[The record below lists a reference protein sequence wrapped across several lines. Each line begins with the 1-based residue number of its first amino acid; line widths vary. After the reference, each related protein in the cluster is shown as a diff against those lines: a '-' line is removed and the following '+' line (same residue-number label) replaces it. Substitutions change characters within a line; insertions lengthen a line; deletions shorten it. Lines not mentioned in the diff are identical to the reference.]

1 MCVSWSPL
9 ADIQSI
15 LLQSENWVAL
25 QALPITCTV
34 ILPNNYVF
42 ELCCGITQANLSLCK
57 CCPSLSHR
65 KYSICAL
72 NWFHWGRCHSKYRCF
87 PLPPREIEVQLLL
100 DSYRLFVSWWCLHKE
115 CIRDSFT
122 RLKMYQLHKWH
133 KVKETVESHECV
145 HKPLGQDELHCS
157 GGGRPLPPG
166 SVSWAS
172 SHLPHWRPHPL
183 GLTHTDWKFLLQ
195 PHCNRRHM
203 TWDRSVANLLTGPL

>member
-1 MCVSWSPL
+1 M
-9 ADIQSI
+9 
-15 LLQSENWVAL
+15 
-25 QALPITCTV
+25 LPITFTQE
-34 ILPNNYVF
+34 ILN
-42 ELCCGITQANLSLCK
+42 LCFKLISLGQMSFK
-57 CCPSLSHR
+57 IQMFPSAST
-65 KYSICAL
+65 
-72 NWFHWGRCHSKYRCF
+72 W
-87 PLPPREIEVQLLL
+87 VQLLL